1 MTLDQSPLTVA
12 QAAQMS
18 GLSPST
24 LKRRITTKALPAR
37 YSTTGTWLIERA
49 DLMAFL
55 SAHDPSRAVHAGAS
69 RSGASGHGP
78 STPAHGRVMG
88 DPMGEPELVMV
99 EHLSR
104 SLERERQL
112 NADLQRTNEEL
123 RAQNKELHG
132 EVLKLSS
139 EMLALLKGDGKG
151 LLSRWIRK

>member
-1 MTLDQSPLTVA
+1 MMPDHTSLTVT

-55 SAHDPSRAVHAGAS
+55 AGSDPSKVAQGASS
-69 RSGASGHGP
+69 RSGATS
-78 STPAHGRVMG
+78 
-88 DPMGEPELVMV
+88 LVSSDQAISD
-99 EHLSR
+99 HLTR

-112 NADLQRTNEEL
+112 NADLQRANEEL
-123 RAQNKELHG
+123 RAQNKELQG
-132 EVLKLSS
+132 EVLKLSA
-139 EMLALLKGDGKG
+139 EMLALLKGEGKG
-151 LLSRWIRK
+151 MLSRWLRK

>member
-1 MTLDQSPLTVA
+1 MMTDQTSLTVA

-37 YSTTGTWLIERA
+37 YSPTGTWIIERA

-55 SAHDPSRAVHAGAS
+55 AGCEPSKAAQGAAS
-69 RSGASGHGP
+69 RSGATSVVGSDH
-78 STPAHGRVMG
+78 AVM
-88 DPMGEPELVMV
+88 D
-99 EHLSR
+99 HLTR
-104 SLERERQL
+104 SIERERQL

-123 RAQNKELHG
+123 RKQNKELQG
-132 EVLKLSS
+132 EVLKLSA
-139 EMLALLKGDGKG
+139 EMLALLKGEGKG